1 MEGKFMKKQLQPSL
15 ERWNLLNHPFY
26 QAWSAGTLPLE
37 ALRDYAREY
46 GAFISLMPQGW
57 ETVHDEETA
66 HEEEEHIELWEQFA
80 SALDTR
86 ISAATIPQVQALMN
100 TTRELFSQPA
110 TALGA
115 LYAFEAQQP
124 PTAQSKLDGLK
135 THYSLPTGVQ
145 PYFEVHSH
153 NHHEAEKL
161 LARMED
167 LNPDEQAQAAQAC
180 EQMAQALWDAL
191 SGIYDKAC

>member
-1 MEGKFMKKQLQPSL
+1 MKNRLQSTL
-15 ERWNLLNHPFY
+15 DQWNLLNHPFY
-26 QAWSAGTLPLE
+26 QAWSAGTLPLQS
-37 ALRDYAREY
+37 LRDYAREY
-46 GAFISLMPQGW
+46 GAFITLMPQGW
-57 ETVHDEETA
+57 ETLNDEETA

-80 SALDTR
+80 KALDTA
-86 ISAATIPQVQALMN
+86 IGDAAIPQIQALIA

-135 THYSLPTGVQ
+135 THYSLPAGVQ

-161 LARMED
+161 LARMEK
-167 LNPDEQAQAAQAC
+167 LDEGEKAQAAEAC
-180 EQMAQALWDAL
+180 ERMAHALWDAL

>member
-1 MEGKFMKKQLQPSL
+1 MKKQLQPTL
-15 ERWNLLNHPFY
+15 DRWNLLNHPFY
-26 QAWSAGTLPLE
+26 RAWSAGTLPVE
-37 ALRDYAREY
+37 NLRDYAREY
-46 GAFISLMPQGW
+46 GAFITLMPQGW
-57 ETVHDEETA
+57 ETLEDEETA
-66 HEEEEHIELWEQFA
+66 HEEEKHIELWEQFA
-80 SALDTR
+80 EALGTEIGD
-86 ISAATIPQVQALMN
+86 ATIPQVQALIA

-135 THYSLPTGVQ
+135 THYSLPAGVQ
-145 PYFEVHSH
+145 PYFEEHSR

-161 LARMED
+161 LARLEK
-167 LNPDEQAQAAQAC
+167 LDESEKAKAVQAC
-180 EQMAQALWDAL
+180 ERMAHALWDAL

>member
-1 MEGKFMKKQLQPSL
+1 MKNRLQSTL
-15 ERWNLLNHPFY
+15 DQWNLLNHPFY
-26 QAWSAGTLPLE
+26 QAWSAGTLPLQS
-37 ALRDYAREY
+37 LRDYAREY
-46 GAFISLMPQGW
+46 GAFITLMPQGW
-57 ETVHDEETA
+57 ETLNDEETA

-80 SALDTR
+80 KALDTA
-86 ISAATIPQVQALMN
+86 IGEATIPQVISLIA

-135 THYSLPTGVQ
+135 THYALPADVR

-161 LARMED
+161 LARIEK
-167 LNPDEQAQAAQAC
+167 LNEGEKAQAAEAC
-180 EQMAQALWDAL
+180 ERMAYALWNAL

>member
-1 MEGKFMKKQLQPSL
+1 MKNRLQPTL
-15 ERWNLLNHPFY
+15 DQWNLLNHPFY
-26 QAWSAGTLPLE
+26 QAWSAGTLPVE
-37 ALRDYAREY
+37 SLRDYAREY
-46 GAFISLMPQGW
+46 GAFITLMPQGW
-57 ETVHDEETA
+57 ETLKDEETA

-80 SALDTR
+80 EALDTQ
-86 ISAATIPQVQALMN
+86 IGDVAIPQVQALIAA
-100 TTRELFSQPA
+100 TRELFSQPA

-135 THYSLPTGVQ
+135 THYSLPAGVQ

-161 LARMED
+161 LARLEK
-167 LNPDEQAQAAQAC
+167 LDEGEKAQAAEAC
-180 EQMAQALWDAL
+180 ERMAHALWDAL